1 MERVQQPVQIPKA
14 VYIKYTKILDALK
27 VTDIII
33 ENNSYN
39 EYYYRL
45 FSIMRNEN
53 MFMIVI
59 ENMAIAVIMNKDT
72 AMQFGYIKDLAL
84 KYGTAK
90 KIFNYKINI
99 FTITEEWDTS
109 KWSLKRLQGFTFM
122 MHEIDRYTLQ
132 QIKNKIKKDADCK
145 YLYSRI
151 DIHFLEALSW
161 ESPFQTDPQQIEQ
174 TDVSGN
180 SISISNEPEPM
191 PYYYPNN

>member
-1 MERVQQPVQIPKA
+1 MERVQQPVQIPKK

-27 VTDIII
+27 VTDIVI
-33 ENNSYN
+33 ENNFYN

-90 KIFNYKINI
+90 KIFNYNINI
-99 FTITEEWDTS
+99 ITITEEWDTS
-109 KWSLKRLQGFTFM
+109 KWSRKRLQGFSFM
-122 MHEIDRYTLQ
+122 MQELDRDTLQ
-132 QIKNKIKKDADCK
+132 QIKDKIKTNSGFE
-145 YLYSRI
+145 YINSRI

-161 ESPFQTDPQQIEQ
+161 ESPFQTDSQQIEQ

-180 SISISNEPEPM
+180 SISIEPEPEPL